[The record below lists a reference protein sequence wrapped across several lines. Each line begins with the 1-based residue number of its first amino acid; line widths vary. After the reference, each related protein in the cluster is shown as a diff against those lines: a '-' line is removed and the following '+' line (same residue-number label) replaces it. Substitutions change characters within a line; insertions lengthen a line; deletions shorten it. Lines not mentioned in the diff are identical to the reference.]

1 MLNRY
6 FTWFE
11 QRAEWGALVIR
22 LAVGVRL
29 VQGTADNV
37 FSYARMEEFA
47 GFLAA
52 HGTPF
57 PLVGAFLSAYV
68 QFICGIL
75 VMLGLF
81 TRPAGLLIAINF
93 LFALVLAHRAT
104 PFLETWPA
112 AMMLAGGLF
121 FLFNG
126 SGAFALDRLM
136 RAGSRDRLPARRQP
150 SLS

>member
-11 QRAEWGALVIR
+11 LRADWGALFIR
-22 LAVGVRL
+22 LSVGARL

-37 FSYARMEEFA
+37 FDYGRMQEFA

-52 HGTPF
+52 HGTPL
-57 PLVGAFLSAYV
+57 PLAGAFLSAYV

-75 VMLGLF
+75 VVIGLF

-93 LFALVLAHRAT
+93 VIALVIAHRAT

-126 SGAFALDRLM
+126 PGAFALDRLA
-136 RAGSRDRLPARRQP
+136 RTTAGRG
-150 SLS
+150 

>member
-11 QRAEWGALVIR
+11 RRADWGALFIR
-22 LAVGVRL
+22 LAVGARL

-37 FSYARMEEFA
+37 FDYGRMQEFA

-57 PLVGAFLSAYV
+57 PLAGAFLSAYV

-75 VMLGLF
+75 VVIGLF

-93 LFALVLAHRAT
+93 VFALVIAHRST
-104 PFLETWPA
+104 SFLETWPA

-126 SGAFALDRLM
+126 PGDFALDRPE
-136 RAGSRDRLPARRQP
+136 RTTAGRG
-150 SLS
+150 